1 MVITKTPFR
10 ISFFGGGTD
19 YPAWFRNAGGA
30 VISTTI
36 DKYCHIS
43 FRYLPP
49 FFANRHRIVW
59 SKIELTDRLASVQHP
74 AIRAILPELGFD
86 DVRGLEIHHQGDLPA
101 RSGIGSSSSFVV
113 GLIKAGMILQGNQ
126 VSRKELAKKAIWLEQ
141 EVMGENVGCQDQ
153 IAAAYGGLN
162 HIEFKQDGDFVVE
175 PIPLSLERKR
185 ELESSLH
192 LVYTGTDR
200 FATDIAGDVIQ
211 KMGQNRQVLRK
222 LRKNVDRA
230 MGILTDNKDLCE
242 FGRLLHESWM
252 EKVQLSPKISND
264 AICKVYEAGRE
275 AGALGGKLLGAGAAG
290 FMLFF
295 VPAPFQAKF
304 LRQMEKNYLLVPF
317 CFENSGSSVQ
327 EFDPAS

>member
-1 MVITKTPFR
+1 MVLTKTPFR

-19 YPAWFRNAGGA
+19 YPAWFLQEGGA

-43 FRYLPP
+43 LRYLPP
-49 FFANRHRIVW
+49 FFENRHRIVW
-59 SKIELTDRLASVQHP
+59 SKIELTDRLAAVQHP
-74 AIRAILPELGFD
+74 AIRGILPALGFD
-86 DVRGLEIHHQGDLPA
+86 DGRGLEIHHQGDLPA

-113 GLIKAGMILQGNQ
+113 GLVKAGLTLQGSH

-141 EVMGENVGCQDQ
+141 EVLGESVGCQDQ

-162 HIEFKQDGDFVVE
+162 HIEFKRDGNFTVE
-175 PIPLSLERKR
+175 PLPLSVERRR
-185 ELESSLH
+185 ELEDSLH

-211 KMGQNRQVLRK
+211 KIGQNREVLQK
-222 LRKNVDRA
+222 LRKNVDCA
-230 MGILTDNKDLCE
+230 MEILLHSKDLRE
-242 FGRLLHESWM
+242 FGDLLHQSWL
-252 EKVQLSPKISND
+252 EKVKLSPKISNESVQ
-264 AICKVYEAGRE
+264 AIYQAGRD

-295 VPAPFQAKF
+295 VPAPAREKF
-304 LRQMEKNYLLVPF
+304 LRQMNKYLLVPF
-317 CFENSGSSVQ
+317 RFESAGASVQ

>member
-1 MVITKTPFR
+1 
-10 ISFFGGGTD
+10 
-19 YPAWFRNAGGA
+19 
-30 VISTTI
+30 
-36 DKYCHIS
+36 
-43 FRYLPP
+43 
-49 FFANRHRIVW
+49 
-59 SKIELTDRLASVQHP
+59 
-74 AIRAILPELGFD
+74 
-86 DVRGLEIHHQGDLPA
+86 
-101 RSGIGSSSSFVV
+101 
-113 GLIKAGMILQGNQ
+113 MILQGNQ

-264 AICKVYEAGRE
+264 AICKVYETGRE

-295 VPAPFQAKF
+295 VPAPFRAKF
-304 LRQMEKNYLLVPF
+304 LCQMEKNYLAVPF